1 MSDRLSM
8 HTIVSGPERS
18 DRIDRTGRTREIAA
32 MSHEPLPCSQVRQI
46 MSRHGLMRRLAAFTP
61 RWVGSIPLSI
71 HGPGADIDLA
81 CSATTGLEA
90 FKNALAKLWPD
101 AVVRDN
107 VHAGEASVIANFA
120 LEGIPVEVFGRRR
133 PVETHES
140 YVHWLAEHRLL
151 QLAEDRLRLDVRA
164 AKTEGL
170 KTEPAFAHCLKL
182 GGDPYAEVLK
192 LASPGDEAL
201 RVLIRQA
208 GYATR

>member
-1 MSDRLSM
+1 M
-8 HTIVSGPERS
+8 
-18 DRIDRTGRTREIAA
+18 TREIAA
-32 MSHEPLPCSQVRQI
+32 MSDEPLPCSQVRQI

-61 RWVGSIPLSI
+61 RWVGSIPLNI

-81 CSATTGLEA
+81 CSATTGLAA
-90 FKNALAKLWPD
+90 FKHALAARWPQAD
-101 AVVRDN
+101 VTDN
-107 VHAGEASVIANFA
+107 VHAGEASVIARFE
-120 LEGIPVEVFGRRR
+120 LEGIPVEIFGRLR

-151 QLAEDRLRLDVRA
+151 QLAEDRLRLDIRA
-164 AKTEGL
+164 AKAVGL

-182 GGDPYAEVLK
+182 GGDAYVELLK

-201 RVLIRQA
+201 RALIDQA